1 MLSFRLI
8 QITLKIWGE
17 QVNKFDGKF
26 DDPPIVMVKQAVLK
40 QFNGAKYFSMV
51 KFSVLFINPNL
62 EEVHQL
68 KEWYKQLVAMDDF

>member
-1 MLSFRLI
+1 MLYFYLI
-8 QITLKIWGE
+8 KITLKVWGE
-17 QVNKFDGKF
+17 QVNKFDKQF

-40 QFNGAKYFSMV
+40 QFNGTKFFSMV

-62 EEVHQL
+62 AEVHQL

>member
-1 MLSFRLI
+1 LI
-8 QITLKIWGE
+8 QITLKVWGE
-17 QVNKFDGKF
+17 QVNKFDEKF

-62 EEVHQL
+62 AEVHQL
-68 KEWYKQLVAMDDF
+68 KEWYKQLISMDDF

>member
-1 MLSFRLI
+1 
-8 QITLKIWGE
+8 
-17 QVNKFDGKF
+17 
-26 DDPPIVMVKQAVLK
+26 MVKQAVLK

-68 KEWYKQLVAMDDF
+68 KEWYKQLIAMDDF